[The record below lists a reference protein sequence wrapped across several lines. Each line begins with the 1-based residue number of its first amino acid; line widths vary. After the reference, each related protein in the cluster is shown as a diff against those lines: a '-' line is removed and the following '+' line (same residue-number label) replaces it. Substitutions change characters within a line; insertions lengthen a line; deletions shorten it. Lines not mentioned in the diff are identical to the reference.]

1 MQSNLFDD
9 LKSIKEKMNKEEK
22 NSKEKLIED
31 QIQEKEKKLQ
41 EQFATFMK
49 TSGVKKLS

>member
-1 MQSNLFDD
+1 MQSDLFDD

-31 QIQEKEKKLQ
+31 QIKEKERNLQ
-41 EQFATFMK
+41 EQFVMFMK
-49 TSGVKKLS
+49 TSGVKKIS